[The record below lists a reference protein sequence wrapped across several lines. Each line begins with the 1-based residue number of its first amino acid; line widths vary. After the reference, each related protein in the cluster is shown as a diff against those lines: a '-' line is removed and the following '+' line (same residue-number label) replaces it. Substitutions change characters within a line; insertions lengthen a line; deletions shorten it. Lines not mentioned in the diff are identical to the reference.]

1 MFSSSVL
8 LNFFYKKSCK
18 HEFGRLRLFEICTN
32 GPHPMSFA
40 PEVQR
45 LSHTPRAQGWQ
56 KCTWTEG
63 GGVQILVDRGGMRAY
78 KYHCIGFVS
87 HFVNWLLL
95 IAKNS
100 FLELFLDPPHVQ
112 NQPACDNLPLPGLEK
127 SIPNRFCSIVR
138 HHAYHEFQRKHTVIL
153 ANFI

>member
-1 MFSSSVL
+1 MVPTPCPL
-8 LNFFYKKSCK
+8 HLKSNDSLTPLGPK
-18 HEFGRLRLFEICTN
+18 DGRN
-32 GPHPMSFA
+32 VHG
-40 PEVQR
+40 
-45 LSHTPRAQGWQ
+45 Q
-56 KCTWTEG
+56 KG